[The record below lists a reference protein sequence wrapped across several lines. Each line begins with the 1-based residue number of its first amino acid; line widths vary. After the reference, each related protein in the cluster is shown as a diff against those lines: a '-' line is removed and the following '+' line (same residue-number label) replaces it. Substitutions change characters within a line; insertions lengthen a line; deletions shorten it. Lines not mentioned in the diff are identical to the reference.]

1 MYKYKAVIFDLD
13 GTLLDTSTDLASAVN
28 YALNK
33 NGYQTYTVKEIISF
47 VGNGVK
53 NLIKRALK
61 NCEDDKIVGCV
72 LGDFKDYYEKN
83 NAVYTAPY
91 EKITDLLKNLKTD
104 GVITAVYS
112 NKYDSAVKKLA
123 NKYFPN
129 LINSA
134 FGERDG
140 YNKKP
145 DATQLLEFMVS
156 NGLDKKDCV
165 YIGDSEVDILTAKNA
180 GVNCISVC
188 WGFKGKEFLV
198 KNGAKLLAETVEELD
213 ELLK

>member
-33 NGYQTYTVKEIISF
+33 NGYQTYTVEEIVSF

-53 NLIKRALK
+53 NLVKRALK

-72 LGDFKDYYEKN
+72 LADFKDYYEKN

-91 EKITDLLKNLKTD
+91 EKILALLNSLKEN

-112 NKYDSAVKKLA
+112 NKYDSAVKKLC

-134 FGERDG
+134 FGEKDG

-145 DATQLLEFMVS
+145 DATQLLEFIFS
-156 NGLDKKDCV
+156 YGLDKKDCV

-180 GVNCISVC
+180 GIDAISVC
-188 WGFKGKEFLV
+188 WGFKDKEFLT
-198 KNGAKLLAETVEELD
+198 KNGAKILASTIEELD